1 MRIRSQINLK
11 SVVRCLVFEFVHIL
25 RMQTETDRLLLF
37 SVRLQFGFDCG
48 FVSVWFLFDA
58 VSVPFL
64 ISNRF
69 ALDLVSV
76 RFGLVFSSLRILF
89 QFASDSVS
97 VRFGLGF
104 GSLWI
109 QVRFV
114 SDWVSVRFGFVSFRF
129 RIRFAGDEIQCKLVA
144 TCRVWDGP
152 SSRCSL
158 GGWRPLQ
165 SRMRVGGWGGGE
177 V

>member
-1 MRIRSQINLK
+1 MELGPCRIFPPQIRSFYYARLFPL
-11 SVVRCLVFEFVHIL
+11 SASLVAIPL
-25 RMQTETDRLLLF
+25 TMCTDRDYARYSV
-37 SVRLQFGFDCG
+37 SVR
-48 FVSVWFLFDA
+48 
-58 VSVPFL
+58 
-64 ISNRF
+64 SN
-69 ALDLVSV
+69 LDLVSV
-76 RFGLVFSSLRILF
+76 RFGFVFSSLRILF

>member
-1 MRIRSQINLK
+1 MNCLRIRSQINLK

-76 RFGLVFSSLRILF
+76 RFGF
-89 QFASDSVS
+89 
-97 VRFGLGF
+97 GF

-109 QVRFV
+109 PLRLIL
-114 SDWVSVRFGFVSFRF
+114 DWVLVRFGFDFVSH
-129 RIRFAGDEIQCKLVA
+129 
-144 TCRVWDGP
+144 
-152 SSRCSL
+152 
-158 GGWRPLQ
+158 
-165 SRMRVGGWGGGE
+165 
-177 V
+177 